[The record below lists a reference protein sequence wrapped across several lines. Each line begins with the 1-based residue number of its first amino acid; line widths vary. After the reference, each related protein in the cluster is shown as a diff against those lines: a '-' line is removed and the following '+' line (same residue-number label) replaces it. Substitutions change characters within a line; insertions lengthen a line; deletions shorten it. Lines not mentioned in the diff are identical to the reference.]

1 MQKLNSLQGL
11 RFLGFLLIY
20 LNHAGWLL
28 WLDYK
33 YFDFG
38 ARGVEIFFVLSG
50 YLVAYN
56 YRNAE
61 FAYDLKSSFYI
72 CYRKLR
78 SFIFCTC

>member
-1 MQKLNSLQGL
+1 MQKLNSLQGF

-20 LNHAGWLL
+20 LPHAGWIL
-28 WLDYK
+28 WSDYT
-33 YFDFG
+33 YFAFG
-38 ARGVEIFFVLSG
+38 TRGVEIFFVLSG

-56 YRNAE
+56 YSNAE
-61 FAYDLKSSFYI
+61 FEYDLKSSFYI